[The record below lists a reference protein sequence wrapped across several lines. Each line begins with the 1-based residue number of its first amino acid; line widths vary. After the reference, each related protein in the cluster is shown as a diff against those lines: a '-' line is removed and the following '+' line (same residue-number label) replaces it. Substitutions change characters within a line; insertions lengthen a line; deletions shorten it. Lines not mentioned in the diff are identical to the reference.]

1 MPLDTPPLWRFTLA
15 VHPLSGGAWGG
26 RAEVWCGLRLVS
38 VFAAFMYESEA
49 EVRTRLE
56 AEVLAYIAERGGSA
70 SLRFELGR
78 R

>member
-1 MPLDTPPLWRFTLA
+1 MHLDTSALWRFTLT
-15 VHPLSGGAWGG
+15 VNPLSGSAWGG

-38 VFAAFMYESEA
+38 VFASFMYEREA

-70 SLRFELGR
+70 SRFEPCGR
-78 R
+78 